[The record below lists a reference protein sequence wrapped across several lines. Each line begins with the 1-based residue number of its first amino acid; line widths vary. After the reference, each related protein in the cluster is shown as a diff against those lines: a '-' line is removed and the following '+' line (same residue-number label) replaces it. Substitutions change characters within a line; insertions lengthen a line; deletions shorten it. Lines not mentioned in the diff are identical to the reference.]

1 MMSNSNM
8 KESGSSVDKPKKF
21 GRTEGGIF
29 FIFMSSPKRVG
40 VSTIGNANVAC
51 SSSSSSSFP
60 PPLVSSRCDS
70 LSSLYF
76 LPLSSFLFLSNSLS
90 ILSLSCL
97 SASDIAKKFYVVQS
111 EISVGKRGCP
121 ICSKIVFFSF
131 FFPTE
136 DISNCI
142 CFFFTS

>member
-1 MMSNSNM
+1 M
-8 KESGSSVDKPKKF
+8 KTSESSVDKPKKF

-40 VSTIGNANVAC
+40 VSTIGNANVVC
-51 SSSSSSSFP
+51 STSSSSSFP
-60 PPLVSSRCDS
+60 PPCVSSRCDF
-70 LSSLYF
+70 LSSHSF
-76 LPLSSFLFLSNSLS
+76 LPLSSFLFLYNYLS

-97 SASDIAKKFYVVQS
+97 SVSNIEKKFSVVQS
-111 EISVGKRGCP
+111 NISVGKRGHP

-136 DISNCI
+136 DISDCD